1 MYAAMLHK
9 IDAPYWRIVLFA
21 VAANSS
27 SVDAMVR
34 SLRNLFAFVID
45 ELRDMYWSAVADL
58 FACSGVNG
66 QAMSGQGSASQAVTG
81 TLALDVY
88 DSLNSQVALGDAN
101 VHVDAVLL

>member
-58 FACSGVNG
+58 FACSDVDEE
-66 QAMSGQGSASQAVTG
+66 ALSGQG
-81 TLALDVY
+81 
-88 DSLNSQVALGDAN
+88 
-101 VHVDAVLL
+101 